1 MNSLQYYIDKYHS
14 LSEGLGITGDTA
26 EVLSQLL
33 GNATYISEV
42 EHVVYNQ
49 EASLEKAVLMNSKIQ
64 HCMEDMYSVF
74 RGKCPRVIMKIIPT
88 TYLEFNLFDEIYV
101 GSNFK
106 VYYSGYYVGDEI
118 VHSSISIPPSLGD
131 ETYTISGFISPGT
144 VISEFTTTT
153 DNPYWVESLEEDLS
167 CDLWYKQEG
176 SYVEVTREF
185 ARHLMDGY
193 VFDLTLPSFGS
204 RLYLPSPSPNTEVEV
219 CWYKYSLISSYNQNE
234 LKKISIRGAQMVGDI
249 ELIPESPRDT
259 LSTIHYRANKDRY
272 MNSILRV
279 NQDIGL
285 LLEEAFPEKI
295 RISGTSWV
303 FDSTEVS
310 SSLKIYYIP
319 EEGIPELTEQE
330 ISEFLNSR
338 RAYYVTKDVTII
350 PGTQYKA
357 NLQIDLELYQA
368 SSVDEEVGNILQEY
382 AYKFRMN
389 LSEKSEEI
397 RALISKISNV
407 KQILSLQIIYL
418 DSSGNVLSDEAVE
431 NLLSSLES
439 KYFVIESTLSSI
451 IQTKL
456 L

>member
-74 RGKCPRVIMKIIPT
+74 RGKCPRVVMKILPT

-106 VYYSGYYVGDEI
+106 VYYAGYYIDKDI
-118 VHSSISIPPSLGD
+118 KFSSISIPPSLGG
-131 ETYTISGFISPGT
+131 ETYTIVGFISPDT
-144 VISEFTTTT
+144 IISEFTTTS

-167 CDLWYKQEG
+167 NDLWCKLDG

-204 RLYLPSPSPNTEVEV
+204 RLYLPAPSPNTQVEV

-234 LKKISIRGAQMVGDI
+234 LKKISIRGAQMVEEI
-249 ELIPESPRDT
+249 ELVPESSRDT

-285 LLEEAFPEKI
+285 LLEEAFPDKI

-319 EEGIPELTEQE
+319 ETESIELTNEE
-330 ISEFLNSR
+330 KSEFLNSR
-338 RAYYVTKDVTII
+338 SSYYVTKNIEII
-350 PGTQYKA
+350 PGTKYKA
-357 NLQIDLELYQA
+357 NFQIDLELYQA
-368 SSVDEEVGNILQEY
+368 SPIEDDVQTILQEY
-382 AYKFRMN
+382 EYKFNMN
-389 LSEKSEEI
+389 FSEKSEEI

-407 KQILSLQIIYL
+407 KQILSLQITYL
-418 DSSGNVLSDEAVE
+418 DSSGNVLSDEVIE
-431 NLLSSLES
+431 DLLSSLES
-439 KYFVIESTLSSI
+439 KYFVIESTISSI